1 MASSQQA
8 KGIAL
13 AAIGGLAL
21 TFDVSLIRLS
31 GADVWSAML
40 FRAVLMLPV
49 TILIWICVRY
59 WTNNRDPLMPGLL
72 SWAVLAA
79 YGVSS
84 LFFFFAVYNTT
95 TANLVFILA
104 FNPMIA
110 ALFSWIMFRERPAPQ
125 TFLAM
130 AVMILGVFI
139 IVQDGLAAGNW
150 QGDLAALGAAAFIA
164 LAIALSRL
172 SGANMAYAA
181 LLSQAVPL
189 VVALGP
195 VIAAGGFTIL
205 SPWWAVLNGAI
216 IIPISFFCLGLA
228 PKYIGSAEVAMFYL
242 LETVLAP
249 VWVWMI
255 FNEVPTN
262 QALAGGAIL
271 LAALTVHTIWEMRR
285 ERKALVSA

>member
-8 KGIAL
+8 KGLAL

-21 TFDVSLIRLS
+21 TFDVPLIRLS
-31 GADVWSAML
+31 GADIWSAML
-40 FRAVLMLPV
+40 FRALLMLPV
-49 TILIWICVRY
+49 TFIVWGIIKVI
-59 WTNNRDPLMPGLL
+59 TGEHEPIMPGKL
-72 SWAVLAA
+72 SWAVLLA
-79 YGVSS
+79 YGAGS
-84 LFFFFAVYNTT
+84 LCFFFGVFNTT

-110 ALFSWIMFRERPAPQ
+110 ALFSWVMFRERPAPQ

-130 AVMILGVFI
+130 AVMVFGVFV

-164 LAIALSRL
+164 FAIALSRL

-189 VVALGP
+189 VVALSP
-195 VIAAGGFTIL
+195 VIAAGGLTISL
-205 SPWWAVLNGAI
+205 PWWAVLNGALV
-216 IIPISFFCLGLA
+216 IPLSFFCLGLA
-228 PKYIGSAEVAMFYL
+228 PRYIGSAEVAMFYL

-262 QALAGGAIL
+262 QALTGGAIL
-271 LAALTVHTIWEMRR
+271 LTALTAHTIWEMRR
-285 ERKALVSA
+285 ERSSAHA